1 MSMMRVNDAEWGEE
15 GENITLSGLQG
26 FVSTLDEHSGTS
38 ICSSDFLAR
47 HALLPMVEASV
58 RAFLTTC
65 ASPGESLIVPDW
77 SLCGERDSFNCTY
90 VHMYTDNCMRLRESY
105 DQGCKVAST
114 PRIAPTDGPTGMEA
128 LMSETSGVLLLVG
141 LVVLGV
147 LIGATATI
155 AACLIWP
162 GMHRWANSKLRSEKD
177 APRQSTVNS
186 YYDDIDHQKAR
197 SAMQLQPLPKTPS
210 DTLTAIKHTSTP
222 AHHPLPRP
230 HIQSGIEHRL
240 PSADDPVHRHSSTD
254 STSLGSRDQS
264 PYEGMTRGGPTE
276 DYHQYAAIQPLSPGN
291 LVTTESEHSYFVL
304 EKRPG

>member
-90 VHMYTDNCMRLRESY
+90 VHM
-105 DQGCKVAST
+105 
-114 PRIAPTDGPTGMEA
+114 
-128 LMSETSGVLLLVG
+128 
-141 LVVLGV
+141 
-147 LIGATATI
+147 
-155 AACLIWP
+155 
-162 GMHRWANSKLRSEKD
+162 WANSKLRSEKD